1 MAPLALLLHSTISSV
16 VTPFMTI
23 ITLYIT
29 GIFILS
35 LNLPWNLPLGTYLTC
50 LPLRW
55 IIRLI
60 WFTLELTPSISGRL
74 PSVSWCITKFH
85 WHDIGVGSAILGWYL
100 RTEK

>member
-35 LNLPWNLPLGTYLTC
+35 LNLLLNLPLGNYLIC
-50 LPLRW
+50 LPLRL

-60 WFTLELTPSISGRL
+60 WFTLEMPLISGSL
-74 PSVSWCITKFH
+74 PTVSWCITKFH
-85 WHDIGVGSAILGWYL
+85 WHYIRISSAILGGYL
-100 RTEK
+100 GTKK

>member
-1 MAPLALLLHSTISSV
+1 
-16 VTPFMTI
+16 MTI

-35 LNLPWNLPLGTYLTC
+35 LNLPLNLPLGTYLIC
-50 LPLRW
+50 LSLRL

-60 WFTLELTPSISGRL
+60 WFTLETPLISGRL

-100 RTEK
+100 RTER